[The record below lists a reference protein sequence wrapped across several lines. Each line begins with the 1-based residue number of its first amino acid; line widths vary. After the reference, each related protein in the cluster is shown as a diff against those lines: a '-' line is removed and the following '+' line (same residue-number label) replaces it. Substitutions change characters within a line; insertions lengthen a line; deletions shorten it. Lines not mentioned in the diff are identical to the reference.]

1 MDFQTDDALLGQ
13 VVLVSGDEVSP
24 VTFFQNVSNSFDP
37 F

>member
-1 MDFQTDDALLGQ
+1 MDFQTDGALLGH

-24 VTFFQNVSNSFDP
+24 TTFFQNVSNSFDP